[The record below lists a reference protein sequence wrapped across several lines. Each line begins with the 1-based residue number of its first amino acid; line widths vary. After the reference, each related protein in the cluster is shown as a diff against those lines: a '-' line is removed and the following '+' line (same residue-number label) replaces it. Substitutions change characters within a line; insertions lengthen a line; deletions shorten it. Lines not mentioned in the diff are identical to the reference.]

1 MPVRVGCDVCS
12 VSRVRRTIETYG
24 NRFLVRAFAPAEVAQ
39 CSQSASPW
47 SSYAAR
53 WAAKE
58 AIFKALGPIARPRIA
73 FSDIC
78 VTSPVPRTPP
88 QVRLRAWAMQ
98 AARKAGVTAISVSLS
113 HDGDYALACCIVF
126 VR

>member
-1 MPVRVGCDVCS
+1 MPLRVGCDVCS
-12 VSRVRRTIETYG
+12 VPRVRRTIETYG
-24 NRFLVRAFAPAEVAQ
+24 NRFLARAFAPDEVAQ
-39 CSQSASPW
+39 CSKSPSPW

-78 VTSPVPRTPP
+78 VTSAAPNTSP
-88 QVRLRAWAMQ
+88 QVRLRASAME
-98 AARKAGVTAISVSLS
+98 AARKAGVTGISVSLS

-126 VR
+126 FT